1 MSAVTLT
8 SRIRAS
14 VLAIMLM
21 PRLDNDVV
29 IGFNQSPDHVQLPGR
44 EAVVC
49 RQFDRVKPEFA
60 SSLFASSLFAPD
72 VYVHRLITIEAVE
85 EEPVR
90 SRDVFD
96 SRHSPALPPFA
107 RNPYEI
113 RILQQSN
120 ASFDPPNEAVEK
132 VPFEKFDP

>member
-1 MSAVTLT
+1 
-8 SRIRAS
+8 
-14 VLAIMLM
+14 MLM

-60 SSLFASSLFAPD
+60 SSLFTPD

-113 RILQQSN
+113 RILQQSS